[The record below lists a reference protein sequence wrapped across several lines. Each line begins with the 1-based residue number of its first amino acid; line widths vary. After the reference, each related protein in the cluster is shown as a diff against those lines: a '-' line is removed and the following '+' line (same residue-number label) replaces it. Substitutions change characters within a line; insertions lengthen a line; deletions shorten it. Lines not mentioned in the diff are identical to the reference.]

1 MNKHFCFASV
11 VSEIQQSDMFMT
23 VKARIFETPKANLNG
38 VRVTPAFLSE
48 IVENEERYVGLPL
61 YADVRALKS
70 GNYNRLGHLYD
81 TRTGEFHSTQIGSF
95 YQFEQEDFDEGSYL
109 IGYARIP
116 KRDKKISKA
125 IAELFADG
133 SLKFS
138 FEIACGDCEEQE
150 DGTTLIDVSEN
161 NYLEGTAIVT
171 FPACEDAVALEFVA
185 QRQADD
191 SERGETE
198 MAEVETKAE
207 VLETEAEAVETEV
220 AEVETSEENEEAACK
235 NKEKAEEEESS
246 EENKETAAVVIHEC
260 HEESQ
265 SMYAYDTESGIDVSQ
280 RISIETHTSHVEP
293 DAQIVEDV
301 DGIKIAEGE
310 ETPGES
316 TPAAGDGNQTGTS
329 ETGNSGNGNSGS
341 GTGGTNESGGSG
353 TGGTDGSG
361 GSGSG
366 GAGNSGGSGSTPAT
380 NTVEDLPVVE
390 DEKKKTAEQLIA
402 ELTEAVSNLK
412 AELEELKSSK
422 SAVTASVEMAEI
434 NPFMGS
440 INTEKKYG
448 LLEKAEPSAN
458 FSLLEK
464 A

>member
-265 SMYAYDTESGIDVSQ
+265 SVYAYDTESGVDVSQ
-280 RISIETHTSHVEP
+280 RISVETHTSHVEP

-310 ETPGES
+310 GDGES
-316 TPAAGDGNQTGTS
+316 GTTTETTTDTSS
-329 ETGNSGNGNSGS
+329 ETGSNTEQPGE
-341 GTGGTNESGGSG
+341 GTTEQSATEQS
-353 TGGTDGSG
+353 TGDS
-361 GSGSG
+361 
-366 GAGNSGGSGSTPAT
+366 AD
-380 NTVEDLPVVE
+380 EDIPIVE
-390 DEKKKTAEQLIA
+390 DENKKTAEQLIA

-412 AELEELKSSK
+412 AELEELKASK